1 MKRSKLS
8 FILCCLITVSSYQA
22 FADSDNRNG
31 SIIHRIIG
39 GTPAQAEAYPWMTA
53 LLSKSDNQQFCGG
66 SLIADRWVLT
76 AAHCVEGETTSGMQ
90 VYIGGTSLNDRSGGE
105 LRNVSSIISHSDYG
119 DDNDIALLQLETAS
133 AKTPIGEASV
143 QLDNGLTDGTNL
155 FVAGWGLTSKEVE
168 AEGSQNL
175 LHVEVPL
182 RNHAQCVTAYQQSDE
197 TPITDNMVCAG
208 SSDGTRD
215 SCNGDSGGPL
225 MVRDSNNNLKLLGV
239 VSFGSSNGCASATH
253 PGVYTRVS
261 RYQEWI
267 DSARTGISTSLSPDT
282 LGITGVGLALT
293 QEVTLTNNSP
303 TSEVIQ
309 STMITGDPGFTIK
322 SDNCQQKTLETSQKC
337 LVEIGFSSSTAGK
350 KAATLTFSTTN
361 AKTPTVTVKTS
372 AEVLPAANLEVAL
385 DNTGLSWFS
394 GGDTPWIADTDSS
407 YINGS
412 AAKTGAISNLQESIL
427 YTQVT
432 GPGTL
437 TFRWKA
443 STLAGPDA
451 IVFAVDDQSKAVI
464 DGESDWE
471 TITER
476 LAEGKHNLVW
486 YFSRDSGTGTGAGQ
500 NAGFLDQVQFSDADS
515 NGNESGNGSDNG
527 GGNGN
532 GDSGSSGG
540 NNNSGGGG
548 STSIF
553 MLLILMIL
561 FWVGSQRPHRM
572 SQK

>member
-1 MKRSKLS
+1 MKLS
-8 FILCCLITVSSYQA
+8 KFSFIMCCLVAVSSYQA
-22 FADSDNRNG
+22 FADSGNRKG

-39 GTPAQAEAYPWMTA
+39 GTPAQAEAYPWMAA
-53 LLSKSDNQQFCGG
+53 LLSKSDDQQFCGG

-76 AAHCVEGETTSGMQ
+76 AAHCVEDGTASGMQ
-90 VYIGGTSLNDRSGGE
+90 VYIGGTSLKDRGGGE
-105 LRNVSSIISHSDYG
+105 LRDVSSIISHSDYG

-133 AKTPIGEASV
+133 TKMPIGQASV
-143 QLDNGLTDGTNL
+143 QLDNGLSDGTNL
-155 FVAGWGLTSKEVE
+155 FVAGWGLTSKGEE

-182 RNHAQCVTAYQQSDE
+182 RNHAQCLTAYQQTDGIA
-197 TPITDNMVCAG
+197 ITDNMVCAG
-208 SSDGTRD
+208 SSDGMRD

-239 VSFGSSNGCASATH
+239 VSFGSNQGCASATH

-267 DSARTGISTSLSPDT
+267 DNAMNGISTSLSPNT
-282 LGITGVGLALT
+282 LGIAGVGLVLT
-293 QEVTLTNNSP
+293 QEATLTNNSS

-309 STMITGDPGFTIK
+309 STMITGDPEFTIK
-322 SDNCQQKTLETSQKC
+322 SDNCQQKVLTTGQQCS
-337 LVEIGFSSSTAGK
+337 VVIRFSSPTAGI
-350 KAATLTFSTTN
+350 KAAMLTFSTTN
-361 AKTPTVTVKTS
+361 AKTSTVTVETL
-372 AEVLPAANLEVAL
+372 AMVLPAVSLGVAL
-385 DNTGLSWFS
+385 DNTKLSWFS
-394 GGDTPWIADTDSS
+394 GGNAQWMADADSS

-412 AAKTGAISNLQESIL
+412 AAKTGAILDLQESIL

-437 TFRWKA
+437 SFRWKA
-443 STLAGPDA
+443 STQA
-451 IVFAVDDQSKAVI
+451 IADIIAFSVDNQVVAVI
-464 DGESDWE
+464 DGEADWE
-471 TITER
+471 TVIEE
-476 LAEGKHNLVW
+476 LAEGDHSLTW
-486 YFSRDSGTGTGAGQ
+486 IFSRNSGEDIGAGQ
-500 NAGFLDQVQFSDADS
+500 NAGFLDQVQFSSTDS

-532 GDSGSSGG
+532 GNGD
-540 NNNSGGGG
+540 SGGGG

-553 MLLILMIL
+553 MLLTLLILL
-561 FWVGSQRPHRM
+561 WVGSQRPRWM